1 MGELSMEYTEK
12 QVASGCWEYRGYEIL
27 QYETT
32 NKEVTQDRHIFMY
45 GVKEVAEYTG
55 FGHSLKDCQAKIDKL
70 G

>member
-1 MGELSMEYTEK
+1 MEQQAEGYY
-12 QVASGCWEYRGYEIL
+12 EYKGYEIL